1 MVVSTYGGGS
11 AYGGTPTDA
20 SVIAAIR
27 EIKARGLKV
36 TLYPFMMMDVVP
48 GNGLPDPHGGAAQ
61 AAYPWRGRVTCFPGP
76 SQPGTADKTAAAR
89 AQIQA
94 FSGTAYPAH
103 FSIGDDTV
111 AFNGPGGDWGFR
123 RLILHYAHIALAAGG
138 VDAFLVGSEMRGLT
152 TLRDGANAFPFV
164 EVLCELADQVK
175 SLLGPA
181 TDICY
186 GADWTEYFGHQ
197 PADGSGDVFF
207 HLDPLWARPSVSA
220 VGIDNYMPL
229 SDWRDADYHT
239 GNPDGASGPYDP
251 AALRAAI
258 KSGEGFDWHYAS
270 FAAREARVRS
280 PISDGAYGK
289 PWVFRYKDLV
299 GWWSNAHF
307 NRVGGVEMPTPTA
320 WVPRGKPI
328 WFTELGCPAVD
339 KGPNQPNV
347 FIDPKSSE
355 SFAPYF
361 SDGGRSDLA
370 VRRYLEAHAAHW
382 DPASPSFDPAGNPLS
397 PVYGGRMLD
406 HRRSYVWC
414 WDARPFPAF
423 PLRADVWTDGTNW
436 HLGHWLNGRL
446 EGPDAGALINAILA
460 DHGLP
465 AAEVA
470 EADGTLQGYV
480 IDEPGS
486 ARSALEPVVD
496 IFGLAVCEGP
506 NGLAFRSARSRSA
519 APLAIARMVVE
530 EGGATL
536 ERTRV
541 PDHELPASLV
551 LVFRDH
557 LTGYQSASV
566 RSVRPGAAGRR
577 EQTMSFP
584 GVLEREQAQAL
595 AADGLRRAWA
605 ARETIS
611 LSVASY
617 REGLEPGAVIT
628 VPEAGTSEFLVTEV
642 EDGLVRRLKARRLE
656 RAAPQAWAHPPA
668 TPLLSPVIHAGT
680 PHVLFLD
687 LPARAAST
695 APQDLFR
702 VAVWQKPWRSQLLL
716 ASPETTGF
724 SPRLTIERPADVG
737 ELAEALP
744 PGAREGRVD
753 RSNAAVVDL
762 FDTEAQSI
770 SRLQLLNGANAAAV
784 RSGIGVWEILQ
795 FETADEVEP
804 GRWRLGGLLRGQL
817 GTGDA
822 MAAGSPAGAPFVMLN
837 ERVKAAGLRAD
848 EIGLLLNWRIGPSSG
863 ILSDET
869 FAQRFGGG
877 RPARASAAGA
887 GASAMPGIGRRRSG
901 FLMGAA
907 RTRERRRLGGDR
919 NSARRGARGIPRGCR
934 GSGRP
939 GPADGD
945 RDRARLEL
953 CGR

>member
-1 MVVSTYGGGS
+1 MSCPAT
-11 AYGGTPTDA
+11 A
-20 SVIAAIR
+20 
-27 EIKARGLKV
+27 
-36 TLYPFMMMDVVP
+36 
-48 GNGLPDPHGGAAQ
+48 LPDPHGGAAQ

-220 VGIDNYMPL
+220 VGIDNYTPL
-229 SDWRDADYHT
+229 SDWRDADYHA

-258 KSGEGFDWHYAS
+258 RSGEGFDWHYAS

-289 PWVFRYKDLV
+289 PWVFRHKDLV

-397 PVYGGRMLD
+397 PVHGGRMLD

-423 PLRADVWTDGTNW
+423 PLRADVWRDGTNW

-519 APLAIARMVVE
+519 APLAVARMVVE

-577 EQTMSFP
+577 EQTISFP

-716 ASPETTGF
+716 ASPENTGF

-744 PGAREGRVD
+744 PGVREGRVD
-753 RSNAAVVDL
+753 RSNVVVVDL

-770 SRLQLLNGANAAAV
+770 SRLQ
-784 RSGIGVWEILQ
+784 S
-795 FETADEVEP
+795 
-804 GRWRLGGLLRGQL
+804 
-817 GTGDA
+817 
-822 MAAGSPAGAPFVMLN
+822 
-837 ERVKAAGLRAD
+837 
-848 EIGLLLNWRIGPSSG
+848 
-863 ILSDET
+863 
-869 FAQRFGGG
+869 AQRRQRRGGAFRDWRVGNPAIRDGGRSRARTLAAWRPAARSTRHQRRHGGGFARRRAFRHAERTRQGGGAACRRDRPAAQLADRSLRRHPVGRDLRQPVGDG

-901 FLMGAA
+901 LLMGAA

-919 NSARRGARGIPRGCR
+919 HSARRGARGIPRGCR

-939 GPADGD
+939 DPADGD
-945 RDRARLEL
+945 RDLARLDL
-953 CGR
+953 RGR